1 MSTKE
6 RLAKELEANSA
17 PEWMVK
23 NARNGMYDD
32 FESVSATPIGLLVAD
47 CRKAGLGP
55 LAQRAM
61 DGEFDS
67 TKEEAE
73 AWYQREGK
81 DLFKEQG

>member
-6 RLAKELEANSA
+6 RLAKELETNSA
-17 PEWMVK
+17 PDWMVK

-32 FESVSATPIGLLVAD
+32 FESASATPIGQLVAD
-47 CRKAGLGP
+47 CRKAGLET
-55 LAQRAM
+55 LAQRVI

-67 TKEEAE
+67 TAEEAE

-81 DLFKEQG
+81 DLLS

>member
-17 PEWMVK
+17 PDWMIK
-23 NARNGMYDD
+23 NARNGQYDD
-32 FESVSATPIGLLVAD
+32 FESSNATPIGQLVTD
-47 CRKAGLGP
+47 CRKAGLGA
-55 LAQRAM
+55 LAQRAI

-67 TKEEAE
+67 TKEEAD

-81 DLFKEQG
+81 NIIG